1 MASGKILN
9 IDRRYIFIQTFELFP
24 VSKALVFRR
33 FKNRWG
39 YIVQLVPH
47 KFPYGWFVMVHGG
60 KTPLRIDQLT
70 GNVSFEDAD
79 ENLDV
84 ATWTGK
90 AFSVGKFFPATQK
103 SKENTQQ
110 KNIYCKKTRNS
121 QIIGIPQVRPFT
133 PYREV
138 FLFFREESCITFWVR
153 LFFGVGVPS
162 QFFGDSLIDPISWVK
177 ISVWNCDLFFCGLL
191 FRCWL
196 QN

>member
-138 FLFFREESCITFWVR
+138 FLFFPGRILYNFLSSTFFWGWGPQPI
-153 LFFGVGVPS
+153 FW
-162 QFFGDSLIDPISWVK
+162 DSLIDPISWVK
-177 ISVWNCDLFFCGLL
+177 ISV
-191 FRCWL
+191 
-196 QN
+196 